1 MAVSLSQINKT
12 LFSTKPSSLRRT
24 LGQMVSFAILVST
37 IRSDFAIEPLYLVDL
52 NQLGLATN
60 TNATIGRTDGRW

>member
-12 LFSTKPSSLRRT
+12 LFCTKHCSVRT